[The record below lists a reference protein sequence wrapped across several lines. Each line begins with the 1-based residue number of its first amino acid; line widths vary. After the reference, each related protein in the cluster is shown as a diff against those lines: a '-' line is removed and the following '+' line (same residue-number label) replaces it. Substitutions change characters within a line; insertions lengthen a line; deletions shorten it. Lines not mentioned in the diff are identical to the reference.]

1 MDRFLDALSLL
12 LAPLGFVIGI
22 VILSGLELLGAGFL
36 VSVGVLLVITLL
48 MLLKEQLNSRISI
61 VRYFLDEDQRR
72 KHDEIEER
80 DLRIGRYALPLGMV
94 LALLAAQIW
103 SAEAIAEVMFQW
115 I

>member
-36 VSVGVLLVITLL
+36 VSVGVLLAVTLL
-48 MLLKEQLNSRISI
+48 MLLKEYFASRTSI
-61 VRYFLDEDQRR
+61 VRPFLNEDQRR
-72 KHDEIEER
+72 EHDEMEER
-80 DLRIGRYALPLGMV
+80 DLKIGRYALPLGMV

-103 SAEAIAEVMFQW
+103 SAEAIAEVVFQW